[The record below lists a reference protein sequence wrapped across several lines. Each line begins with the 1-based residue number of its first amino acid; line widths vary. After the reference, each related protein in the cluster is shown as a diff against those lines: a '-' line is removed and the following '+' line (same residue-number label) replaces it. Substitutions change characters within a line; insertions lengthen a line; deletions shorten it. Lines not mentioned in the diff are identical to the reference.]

1 MDRAGIRSISVHLFH
16 LEVIMIKNYEKQIRE
31 EMKKRETEM
40 KFIEELFILF
50 ARRRE
55 RGKMNKLKGE

>member
-1 MDRAGIRSISVHLFH
+1 
-16 LEVIMIKNYEKQIRE
+16 MIKNYEKQIRE